1 MSANPHFR
9 SVDSW
14 QAAEELI
21 AFRPRTPRR
30 TAGCE
35 LQSLSVFVMDH
46 NKRELPVGA
55 RSLEAHYGRFS
66 LSQCRKGEAEARR
79 WALSMQYG
87 RDARP
92 ATVAGREARM
102 YELGPE
108 VPPDDIDGRSP
119 AVVTWHD
126 GEMFYLVASNE
137 LAAVDLLDIAGSLY
151 ADELPRPPR

>member
-1 MSANPHFR
+1 MSDNPHFQ

-14 QAAEELI
+14 EAAEELLT
-21 AFRPRTPRR
+21 FRPRPPRR
-30 TAGCE
+30 TAGFE
-35 LQSLSVFVMDH
+35 LRSLSVFVMDH
-46 NKRELPVGA
+46 NKRELPIGA
-55 RSLEAHYGRFS
+55 RSLEAHYGGFS

-87 RDARP
+87 SDARS
-92 ATVAGREARM
+92 ASVAGHEGRM

-126 GEMFYLVASNE
+126 GEMFYLVASTE
-137 LAAVDLLDIAGSLY
+137 LPAFELLDIAGSLY
-151 ADELPRPPR
+151 ADELPRAPR